1 LLVGSE
7 RKGEGGPRP
16 PSVHSW
22 LWSMPWWLIFTILAT
37 VLWGASYTSL
47 GPATGVDVSVIQMV
61 VGVTNV
67 LASAVLFLTSWGTA
81 AGAREQWIIL
91 TQNYKWLYVGGYAF
105 AAVAGS
111 LCYLYAT
118 KQQGAPIFLITA
130 VSSAYPLVTMALEFI
145 LFASYRRVRLQMA
158 LPGMVLIAA
167 GCALLA
173 FSPIADAAVLN
184 TPAMTAPQLS
194 SSVQI
199 TVANPFVDVVSN
211 APADAVDSEDEFKGG
226 SPFSFLAS

>member
-1 LLVGSE
+1 
-7 RKGEGGPRP
+7 
-16 PSVHSW
+16 
-22 LWSMPWWLIFTILAT
+22 MAWWLIFTVLAT
-37 VLWGASYTSL
+37 ILWGASYTSL
-47 GPATGVDVSVIQMV
+47 GPATGVDPSVIQMV
-61 VGVTNV
+61 VGITNV
-67 LASAVLFLTSWGTA
+67 LASAVLFLTSLGITTS
-81 AGAREQWIIL
+81 AREQWIVL

-118 KQQGAPIFLITA
+118 KQQDAPIFLITA

-173 FSPIADAAVLN
+173 FSPIPDVSVPN
-184 TPAMTAPQLS
+184 MTAPMAPQLS

-199 TVANPFVDVVSN
+199 AVANS
-211 APADAVDSEDEFKGG
+211 AVDEMRAANDLAEEFKGG